1 MRLSLLTTLS
11 IAAMTTACGG
21 ASLDGSWAGTT
32 SGCANDDFNDTAV
45 TILVDGASDTA
56 ALTTVLGL
64 PTDRA
69 FSFTQDG
76 GALDDPS
83 RLSFVTT
90 TTTTDDARD
99 TVEYTVDL
107 VAADDGEAHSGTV
120 DVVVDGGAASRCQLT
135 VTR

>member
-11 IAAMTTACGG
+11 ITAMMTACGG
-21 ASLDGSWAGTT
+21 ASLEGAWSGTT
-32 SGCANDDFNDTAV
+32 SDCANADFNDGTV
-45 TILVDGASDTA
+45 TIVVDAASDTA

-64 PTDRA
+64 PDDRA
-69 FSFTQDG
+69 FSVTQAG

-83 RLSFVTT
+83 RLSFDTT
-90 TTTTDDARD
+90 MTTTDNGD

-107 VAADDGEAHSGTV
+107 APADDGESHSGTFDIAV
-120 DVVVDGGAASRCQLT
+120 DDGAASRCRLT